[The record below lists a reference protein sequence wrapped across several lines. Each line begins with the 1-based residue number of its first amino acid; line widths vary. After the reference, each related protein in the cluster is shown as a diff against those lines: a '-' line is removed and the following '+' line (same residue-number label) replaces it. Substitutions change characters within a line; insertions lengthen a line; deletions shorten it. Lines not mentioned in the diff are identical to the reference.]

1 MIDSPLLLKH
11 LQARVVALQD
21 DLRVRAAS
29 EPAVDRALREEYAA
43 ARQAQRT
50 ADTFESWR
58 EDPVTQAAVAWVLG
72 TVFVRFLED
81 NDLIDAWISGPPSE
95 AGDRRRFALD
105 RHAAYFEQHPLETDR
120 EYLLHVFGTVGQLP
134 AGRDVFDPAHNP
146 LWRITPSGDAAQ
158 ALLEFWQ
165 RIDPA
170 TGAIAHDFTDT
181 AWGTRLLGDLYQ
193 DLSEAARKKY
203 ALLQTPDFVERFILD
218 RTLVPAIEAFGYQ
231 TVTLIDP
238 TCGSG
243 HFLLGAFERLLAEYQ
258 RHQPGTSVRAH
269 VQAVLR
275 QVSGIDLNPFAAAI
289 ARFRLLIAALRAS
302 GVTRLADAPAF
313 DIRVG
318 TGDALLHGRK
328 HSGGG
333 EVQPSLDPDDPSR
346 HHFFAEDPR
355 ADAILNRRHHVVV
368 GNPPYI
374 VVRDRALNQLYR
386 TRYPA
391 CHMKYS
397 LVVPFIERFFDLA
410 TLEPAGYVGL
420 IGANSF
426 MKREFGSKVIEQFLP
441 RVDLTHVVDTSGAY
455 IPGHGTPTV
464 ILFGRNRT
472 PAAPTRTVM
481 GIRGEPSTPGDPAR
495 GHVWAAIERQI
506 DEVDS
511 ESAFVSV
518 RDLEQTQLH
527 SHPWSIGGGGA
538 AELKELLDER
548 CDRTLSEVVESIGF
562 ASFPGTDEAF
572 IADRATFA
580 RRGLD
585 PALVR
590 DFVVGD
596 VVRDWSIS
604 IEEYALVPYDDRHCP
619 LPLDPDAAWARWLW
633 PMRTVIGNTVSFG
646 GRTRFQ
652 NGDAWWTWYRW
663 ITEKYAA
670 PLSITFA
677 EVATHNHFVLD
688 RGGKVFKQTA
698 PVIKLPADATE
709 DDHLALL
716 GLLNSST
723 ACFYLKQIAHNKG
736 ATSDT
741 GVLQADPERFR
752 FVFGAGKV
760 GEFPVP
766 AMSAKQRDALLE
778 VTRALDAA
786 GRELGAP
793 LLASL
798 EISQAPLS
806 NLTTQVA
813 ELVARRARLRAMSV
827 RWQEELDW
835 LVYEIYGLTSP
846 GAPYASLAG
855 RTAPEFMSPLAEED
869 RPYRGDTPSIDGVEP
884 LRERR
889 QKAMAEVEALALIEQ
904 PDYKRRWFR
913 SAGAYNAENL
923 TDETLLQRG
932 FESWLLDRLESTTW
946 WSSPVL
952 LTTAALSDLAR
963 RDVEWMAMAEAYR
976 GRPDFDVTTLVT
988 ELVTAEGVPYLP
1000 AYRYKESGLRKRAQ
1014 WEATWALQRQED
1026 AIDARVD
1033 LPEGDPQRLTRE
1045 EADRLKRT
1053 QVGDIPVPPKYT
1065 SADFRKG
1072 DYWRLRGK
1080 LDVPKERFI
1089 LYPGAER
1096 ADDPTPVVGW
1106 AGWDHLQQAQALA
1119 AYYVDRQNEGWSPE
1133 RLTPLLAGL
1142 LDLAPWLQQWHNEY
1156 DPQFNLR
1163 LGDYY
1168 ADYVDQQARAL
1179 GLTVD
1184 ALRAWTPPEPTR
1196 GRKARKESV

>member
-1 MIDSPLLLKH
+1 MIDSSLLLKH

-21 DLRVRAAS
+21 DLRARAAS
-29 EPAVDRALREEYAA
+29 EPAVDRSFREEYAA

-81 NDLIDAWISGPPSE
+81 NGLIDAWISGP
-95 AGDRRRFALD
+95 GDRRKFALD

-120 EYLLHVFGTVGQLP
+120 EYLLHVFGTVGKLP
-134 AGRDVFDPAHNP
+134 AGGDVFDAAHNP

-170 TGAIAHDFTDT
+170 TGAIAHDFTDP

-218 RTLVPAIEAFGYQ
+218 RTLTPAIEAFGYQ

-243 HFLLGAFERLLAEYQ
+243 HFLLGAFERLLAEYE

-313 DIRVG
+313 DIQVG

-386 TRYPA
+386 TRYA
-391 CHMKYS
+391 SCHMQYS

-410 TLEPAGYVGL
+410 TVEPAGYMGL
-420 IGANSF
+420 IGGNSF

-464 ILFGRNRT
+464 ILFGRNRA
-472 PAAPTRTVM
+472 PSAPTRTVM
-481 GIRGEPSTPGDPAR
+481 GICGEPSAPEDPAR
-495 GHVWAAIERQI
+495 GQVWTAIERQI
-506 DEVDS
+506 DHAGS
-511 ESAFVSV
+511 ESVFVSV
-518 RDLEQTQLH
+518 RDLEQVKLH
-527 SHPWSIGGGGA
+527 THPWSVGGGGA
-538 AELKELLDER
+538 AELKGRLEGAARSRLSAVMDGPIGR
-548 CDRTLSEVVESIGF
+548 AARTGEDDAFMRPYHVRRRSSLPGQWWRTVLIG
-562 ASFPGTDEAF
+562 EE
-572 IADRATFA
+572 
-580 RRGLD
+580 
-585 PALVR
+585 
-590 DFVVGD
+590 
-596 VVRDWSIS
+596 VRDWSAAPTD
-604 IEEYALVPYDDRHCP
+604 YALFPYDSSSAFRRFSDSTARESG
-619 LPLDPDAAWARWLW
+619 LLRELWSLRTTLAKRSTFQGDMADA
-633 PMRTVIGNTVSFG
+633 
-646 GRTRFQ
+646 GRC
-652 NGDAWWTWYRW
+652 WWEYQQYTPS
-663 ITEKYAA
+663 AH
-670 PLSITFA
+670 LSSASICFA
-677 EVATHNHFVLD
+677 FVATHNQFALD
-688 RGGKVFKQTA
+688 RGGSVFNRSA

-709 DDHLALL
+709 DDHFALL
-716 GLLNSST
+716 GLLNSSSACYWMKQVFYPKGGDQVGNEGARVSKSPWEDRYEFAGT
-723 ACFYLKQIAHNKG
+723 ALAEYPVVP
-736 ATSDT
+736 SSPD
-741 GVLQADPERFR
+741 QA
-752 FVFGAGKV
+752 
-760 GEFPVP
+760 
-766 AMSAKQRDALLE
+766 
-778 VTRALDAA
+778 
-786 GRELGAP
+786 RELSLLAEGAP
-793 LLASL
+793 STASDWLL
-798 EISQAPLS
+798 
-806 NLTTQVA
+806 
-813 ELVARRARLRAMSV
+813 RLRRMISL
-827 RWQEELDW
+827 QEELDW
-835 LVYEIYGLTSP
+835 NVYSRYGL
-846 GAPYASLAG
+846 
-855 RTAPEFMSPLAEED
+855 LAEQVIH
-869 RPYRGDTPSIDGVEP
+869 RGDLVPIALGERAFEIVLARRFAAGDEDTTWFERHGSTPITELPAHWPDDYKALV
-884 LRERR
+884 ERR
-889 QKAMAEVEALALIEQ
+889 IALIESDRDIALIER
-904 PDYKRRWFR
+904 PEYKRRW
-913 SAGAYNAENL
+913 NL
-923 TDETLLQRG
+923 EA
-932 FESWLLDRLESTTW
+932 FEEQQERVRRNRLLDRLENADW
-946 WSSPVL
+946 WSSPIL

-976 GRPDFDVTTLVT
+976 GRADFDVTTLVT

-1045 EADRLKRT
+1045 EADRLKRA
-1053 QVGDIPVPPKYT
+1053 QVGDIPVPPKYA

-1142 LDLAPWLQQWHNEY
+1142 LDVVPWLQQWHNDV
-1156 DPQFNLR
+1156 DPQFNMR
-1163 LGDYY
+1163 LGDYF
-1168 ADYVDQQARAL
+1168 ADYADQQARAL
-1179 GLTVD
+1179 GLTLD

-1196 GRKARKESV
+1196 GRKPRKS

>member
-21 DLRVRAAS
+21 DLRARAAS

-81 NDLIDAWISGPPSE
+81 NGLIDAWISGP
-95 AGDRRRFALD
+95 GDRRKFALD

-170 TGAIAHDFTDT
+170 TGAIAHDFTDP

-218 RTLVPAIEAFGYQ
+218 RTLTPAIEAFGYQ

-269 VQAVLR
+269 VQGVLR

-313 DIRVG
+313 DIQVG

-386 TRYPA
+386 TRYPS

-410 TLEPAGYVGL
+410 TAEPAGYVGL

-441 RVDLTHVVDTSGAY
+441 RVDLTQVVDTSGAY

-472 PAAPTRTVM
+472 PSAPTRTVM
-481 GIRGEPSTPGDPAR
+481 GIRGEPSTPEDPAR
-495 GHVWAAIERQI
+495 GQVWTAIERQI

-538 AELKELLDER
+538 AELKELLEER
-548 CDRTLSEVVESIGF
+548 GQTTLGALVDSIGF

-572 IADRATFA
+572 VADAQTFA
-580 RRGLD
+580 RSGIDSSLVRGL
-585 PALVR
+585 VS
-590 DFVVGD
+590 GD
-596 VVRDWSIS
+596 VVRDWNVSLQ
-604 IEEYALVPYDDRHCP
+604 EHALVPYAATGEA
-619 LPLDPDAAWARWLW
+619 LTLDQQAPWARWLW
-633 PMRTVIGNTVSFG
+633 RYKTVIGNSVSFG

-663 ITEKYAA
+663 VAEKYAT

-677 EVATHNHFVLD
+677 FVATHNHFVLD

-698 PVIKLPADATE
+698 PVVKMPADATE
-709 DDHLALL
+709 DEHLALL

-723 ACFYLKQIAHNKG
+723 GCFWMKQAFFDRGNGGIGGGIANE
-736 ATSDT
+736 AW
-741 GVLQADPERFR
+741 ERF
-752 FVFGAGKV
+752 FEHDGTKLKD
-760 GEFPVP
+760 FPVP
-766 AMSAKQRDALLE
+766 HGTPRILE
-778 VTRALDAA
+778 LTRRLDAA
-786 GRELGAP
+786 PPETATPGLRGG
-793 LLASL
+793 
-798 EISQAPLS
+798 QAAYRQHLQQRIG
-806 NLTTQVA
+806 L
-813 ELVARRARLRAMSV
+813 
-827 RWQEELDW
+827 QEELDW
-835 LVYEIYGLTSP
+835 AAYGAYGLLDDGPVYGSEP
-846 GAPYASLAG
+846 VALQLGERAFEISLARRVSAG
-855 RTAPEFMSPLAEED
+855 GEESTWFERHGSAAITELPAHWPEDYKHL
-869 RPYRGDTPSIDGVEP
+869 V
-884 LRERR
+884 ERR
-889 QKAMAEVEALALIEQ
+889 IALLESDRNIGLIER
-904 PDYKRRWFR
+904 PEYKRRW
-913 SAGAYNAENL
+913 NL
-923 TDETLLQRG
+923 EP
-932 FESWLLDRLESTTW
+932 FEEQQERARRNWLLDRLENTAW

-952 LTTAALSDLAR
+952 LTTAGLSDLAR

-976 GRPDFDVTTLVT
+976 GRADFDVTTLVT

-1045 EADRLKRT
+1045 EADRLKRS
-1053 QVGDIPVPPKYT
+1053 QVGDIPVPPKYA

-1096 ADDPTPVVGW
+1096 ADDPTPVVAW

-1119 AYYVDRQNEGWSPE
+1119 AYYVDRQNEGWIPE

-1142 LDLAPWLQQWHNEY
+1142 LDLVPWLQQWHNDV
-1156 DPQFNLR
+1156 DPQFNMR
-1163 LGDYY
+1163 LGDYF

-1179 GLTVD
+1179 GLTLD

-1196 GRKARKESV
+1196 GRRARREG

>member
-11 LQARVVALQD
+11 LQARVVSLQD
-21 DLRVRAAS
+21 DLRARAAS
-29 EPAVDRALREEYAA
+29 EPDIDRDLQEEYDA

-50 ADTFESWR
+50 ADTFETWR

-81 NDLIDAWISGPPSE
+81 NGLIDPWISGPVGKG
-95 AGDRRRFALD
+95 GDRRKFALD
-105 RHAAYFEQHPLETDR
+105 RHAAYFEQRPLETDR
-120 EYLLHVFGTVGQLP
+120 EYLQHVFRLVGSLP

-146 LWRITPSGDAAQ
+146 LWRITPSADAAQ

-170 TGAIAHDFTDT
+170 TGAIAHDFTDPS
-181 AWGTRLLGDLYQ
+181 WGTRLLGDLYQ

-218 RTLVPAIEAFGYQ
+218 RTLTPAIETFWYD

-243 HFLLGAFERLLAEYQ
+243 HFLLGAFDRLLAEYQ
-258 RHQPGTSVRAH
+258 RREPAVNVREH
-269 VQAVLR
+269 VQKVLR
-275 QVSGIDLNPFAAAI
+275 QVSGVDLNPFAAAI

-313 DIRVG
+313 DIQVG

-333 EVQPSLDPDDPSR
+333 ELQPMLDPDDPSR
-346 HHFFAEDPR
+346 HHFFGEDPR
-355 ADAILNRRHHVVV
+355 ADAILGRRHHVVV

-374 VVRDRALNQLYR
+374 VVRDSALNVLYR
-386 TRYPA
+386 ARYESCFRA
-391 CHMKYS
+391 YS
-397 LVVPFIERFFDLA
+397 LVCPFIERFFDLA
-410 TLEPAGYVGL
+410 VTQPGGYVGL

-426 MKREFGSKVIEQFLP
+426 MKREFGSRVIEQFLP

-464 ILFGRNRT
+464 ILFGRNRL
-472 PAAPTRTVM
+472 PSAPTRTVM
-481 GIRGEPSTPGDPAR
+481 GIRGEPSTPDDPAQ
-495 GHVWAAIERQI
+495 GQVWTAIVRQI
-506 DEVDS
+506 DDAGS

-518 RDLEQTQLH
+518 RDLQQTQLH

-538 AELKELLDER
+538 AELKALLDER
-548 CDRTLSEVVESIGF
+548 GTTTLGSLVKEIGF
-562 ASFPGTDEAF
+562 GVVTREDEAF
-572 IADRATFA
+572 TVGQATAARAGIPSDHV
-580 RRGLD
+580 R
-585 PALVR
+585 PLVEGE
-590 DFVVGD
+590 D
-596 VVRDWSIS
+596 VRDWAIS
-604 IEEYALVPYDDRHCP
+604 GATEAVWPYD
-619 LPLDPDAAWARWLW
+619 PDSLTVAPHASVQRFLW
-633 PMRTVIGNTVSFG
+633 PWKRQLSERVAFGLTQIARGLKWFEYSMFFRERFRT
-646 GRTRFQ
+646 
-652 NGDAWWTWYRW
+652 
-663 ITEKYAA
+663 
-670 PLSITFA
+670 PLTICFA

-723 ACFYLKQIAHNKG
+723 ACFWLKQVCFSKG
-736 ATSDT
+736 KGGGSRVEAGQSAL
-741 GVLQADPERFR
+741 GEEMWESYYAFNGAKVALAPIVKVAPEWARR
-752 FVFGAGKV
+752 LTA
-760 GEFPVP
+760 
-766 AMSAKQRDALLE
+766 
-778 VTRALDAA
+778 
-786 GRELGAP
+786 
-793 LLASL
+793 LASETCKDSEEHL
-798 EISQAPLS
+798 QRSA
-806 NLTTQVA
+806 
-813 ELVARRARLRAMSV
+813 AMIGD
-827 RWQEELDW
+827 QEELDW
-835 LVYEIYGLTSP
+835 HIYRLFGLVEPDLCWNAPALPLLQGQRAFEI
-846 GAPYASLAG
+846 SLARRVSRG
-855 RTAPEFMSPLAEED
+855 EEDTAWFARNKGTPTTELPREWPDDYKHLVERRIAVIETERNIGLVEAPEN
-869 RPYRGDTPSIDGVEP
+869 
-884 LRERR
+884 
-889 QKAMAEVEALALIEQ
+889 
-904 PDYKRRWFR
+904 KRRW
-913 SAGAYNAENL
+913 E
-923 TDETLLQRG
+923 
-932 FESWLLDRLESTTW
+932 FEPFEEQQARARRTWLLDRLEDARYWGAPALT
-946 WSSPVL
+946 
-952 LTTAALSDLAR
+952 TTAALSDLAR
-963 RDVEWMAMAEAYR
+963 RDVEWMQVAEAYR
-976 GRPDFDVTTLVT
+976 GRADFDVTMLVT
-988 ELVTAEGVPYLP
+988 ELVAGEGVPYLP
-1000 AYRYKESGLRKRAQ
+1000 ALRYKESGLRKRAQ
-1014 WEATWALQRQED
+1014 WEATWVLQRQED

-1045 EADRLKRT
+1045 EADRLKRA

-1072 DYWRLRGK
+1072 DWWRLRGK

-1133 RLTPLLAGL
+1133 RLTPLLVGL
-1142 LDLAPWLQQWHNEY
+1142 LDLVPWLQQWHNDV
-1156 DPQFNLR
+1156 DPQFNMR
-1163 LGDYY
+1163 LGDYF
-1168 ADYVDQQARAL
+1168 ADYVAQQARAL

-1196 GRKARKESV
+1196 GRKARKETE